1 MSKIPYDLTKIRAI
15 AFDVDGV
22 LSPSTV
28 PMSPDGVPQ
37 RMANLKDGYSMVVAV
52 KKGLKMAIIS
62 GADTPAVRNRFNII
76 GITDVFLGSLDKLD
90 IFRDWMKKN
99 GLTPDEV
106 AFVGDDIPDIE
117 PMLECGLPV
126 APADAVAD
134 VKKVARYI
142 TSASGGYGVAR
153 ELIEQIMKAQNTWPA
168 THSATGI

>member
-76 GITDVFLGSLDKLD
+76 GITDVFLGSLDKLN

-99 GLTPDEV
+99 GLSPEQV

-126 APADAVAD
+126 APADAAAD
-134 VKKVARYI
+134 VKKIARYI
-142 TSASGGYGVAR
+142 TSAAGGYGVAR
-153 ELIEQIMKAQNTWPA
+153 ELIEQIMKAQNTWPE